1 MLFVRTAR
9 IVAVL
14 ACAFAF
20 GWTTTSSAT
29 LPGDSTS
36 VEGLPIV
43 EIPPIGTSGSTMAV
57 ILSGDGGWAAADK
70 QMAAALAQ
78 RGIPVVGFDSPSYL
92 SVKRTPDVAGTDL
105 QRLLRHYLGSW
116 HKQQVILIG
125 YSHGAD
131 MAPFM
136 VSRLPGDLRNRI
148 ALLAFVGLT
157 SRMSFEFHLADLVA
171 DISREGDLPVLPE
184 LEKLRGMPL
193 LCIQGAHEK
202 NSLCPL
208 LDPSLAQVS
217 THEGGHRLP
226 GHEGSTVV
234 DLIMAA
240 RQRVS

>member
-1 MLFVRTAR
+1 MLFVHTAR
-9 IVAVL
+9 TFAVL

-20 GWTTTSSAT
+20 GRTSTSPAT

-36 VEGLPIV
+36 VVGLPII
-43 EIPPIGTSGSTMAV
+43 EIPANGPGSLMAV
-57 ILSGDGGWAAADK
+57 ILSGDGGWAGADK

-92 SVKRTPDVAGTDL
+92 STKRTPEVAGTDL

-136 VSRLPGDLRNRI
+136 VSRLPADLRNRI
-148 ALLAFVGLT
+148 VVLAFVGLA
-157 SRMSFEFHLADLVA
+157 SRMSFEFHLADIVA
-171 DISREGDLPVLPE
+171 DISRKGDLPVLPE
-184 LEKLRGMPL
+184 LEKLRGMSL
-193 LCIQGAHEK
+193 LCIQGSNEK

-208 LDPSLAQVS
+208 LDPSLVQVR

-226 GHEGSTVV
+226 GHEGSAVV

-240 RQRVS
+240 RQPVS